1 MITWPLSLTC
11 KVKTGQLT
19 KYCPSLINIY
29 GREQRI
35 KHTVFLP
42 LNNSSMLIYAAEW
55 EKYSDWHNAVC

>member
-29 GREQRI
+29 GRERRI
-35 KHTVFLP
+35 KRTVFLP
-42 LNNSSMLIYAAEW
+42 L
-55 EKYSDWHNAVC
+55 KYGRQC